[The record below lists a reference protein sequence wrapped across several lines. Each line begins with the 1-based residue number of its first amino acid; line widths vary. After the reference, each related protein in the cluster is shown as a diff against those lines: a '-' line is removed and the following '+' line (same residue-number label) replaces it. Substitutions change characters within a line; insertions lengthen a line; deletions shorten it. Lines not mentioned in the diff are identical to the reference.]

1 MSDQRVCIDIWL
13 TKPIRD
19 RLFHEARVLG
29 LTPSALAETILRVY
43 LGAHRQARATA
54 ALAAE
59 PHAIATR
66 DEEPAS

>member
-1 MSDQRVCIDIWL
+1 MRDQRFCTDIWL
-13 TKPIRD
+13 TKPTRD

-43 LGAHRQARATA
+43 LGALRQARATA

-66 DEEPAS
+66 DRKSAS